1 MADYLDRILETKRA
15 EVAQLKARKTMNEL
29 RAAAE
34 KADPPRGFV
43 RALQT
48 KISAGLPAVIAEVKK
63 ASPSKGL
70 ICPDFNPA
78 RGCCLPLCLNR
89 QRLLSGL

>member
-34 KADPPRGFV
+34 KADPRG
-43 RALQT
+43 RLCALCRQNQCGAARRHRR
-48 KISAGLPAVIAEVKK
+48 SKK
-63 ASPSKGL
+63 GKSE
-70 ICPDFNPA
+70 
-78 RGCCLPLCLNR
+78 
-89 QRLLSGL
+89 

>member
-15 EVAQLKARKTMNEL
+15 EVAQLKAHKTMNEL

-70 ICPDFNPA
+70 ICPNSILRARRSNMKPRVLPA
-78 RGCCLPLCLNR
+78 S
-89 QRLLSGL
+89 LS

>member
-34 KADPPRGFV
+34 KADPRG
-43 RALQT
+43 ALCALCRQ
-48 KISAGLPAVIAEVKK
+48 KSV
-63 ASPSKGL
+63 
-70 ICPDFNPA
+70 
-78 RGCCLPLCLNR
+78 RGCPP
-89 QRLLSGL
+89 SSPK

>member
-1 MADYLDRILETKRA
+1 MADYLDRILETKRV

-34 KADPPRGFV
+34 KARSPAGFV

-48 KISAGLPAVIAEVKK
+48 KSV
-63 ASPSKGL
+63 
-70 ICPDFNPA
+70 
-78 RGCCLPLCLNR
+78 RGCPP
-89 QRLLSGL
+89 SSPK